1 MDGARA
7 ARAPSMQ
14 NVTLFEPEP
23 KTKSDKVLAYRLG
36 GWTYKPGPLKMYL
49 FGISGQAQG
58 FICPAGKRFNSD
70 VFNPKWG
77 T

>member
-36 GWTYKPGPLKMYL
+36 VEILTPVGSPPGQTYGLFQKIVVGECREKGWN
-49 FGISGQAQG
+49 IASGV
-58 FICPAGKRFNSD
+58 R
-70 VFNPKWG
+70 
-77 T
+77 